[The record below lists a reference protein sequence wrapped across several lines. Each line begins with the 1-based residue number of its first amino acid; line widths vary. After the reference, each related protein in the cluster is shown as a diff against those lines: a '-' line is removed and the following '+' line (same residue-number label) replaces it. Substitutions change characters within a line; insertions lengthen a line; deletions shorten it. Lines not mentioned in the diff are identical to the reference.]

1 MGKIKNLNLINAM
14 LFLLAC
20 ILLWVRST
28 NSPLLRAI
36 LQEDGPF
43 ENIQAVLFFLSGLGF
58 VLIYIKNS
66 RNLWYLA
73 LSMLL
78 IALAGEEI
86 SWGQRIFSIASPAW
100 EMKDNV
106 QGEMNLH
113 NINGIHQHIRLAG
126 VLFCIFYFVVIPFLN
141 EYFAKVRSFIAK
153 FKLPVYPVW
162 GELVMIIGISV
173 MVYDRGILVRKD
185 TQMTEIAETFI
196 SIGMF
201 YFFLSEYWLTS
212 NGKGKKIGA
221 YINIFSP
228 ICILLGIFFGLLHT
242 AWPS

>member
-1 MGKIKNLNLINAM
+1 LEKSKKINLINVG

-66 RNLWYLA
+66 KNWWYLA
-73 LSMLL
+73 VSLL
-78 IALAGEEI
+78 LFALAGEEI

-106 QGEMNLH
+106 QGELNLH

-126 VLFCIFYFVVIPFLN
+126 VLFCIFYFVVIPFLSK
-141 EYFAKVRSFIAK
+141 YIATIRGFIAK
-153 FKLPVYPVW
+153 LRLPVYPIW

-173 MVYDRGILVRKD
+173 MVYDRGILHRTD

-212 NGKGKKIGA
+212 NGKSKTLSTFV
-221 YINIFSP
+221 YIFSP
-228 ICILLGIFFGLLHT
+228 ICTLLGIYFGLLHT
-242 AWPS
+242 KWPS

>member
-1 MGKIKNLNLINAM
+1 M

-100 EMKDNV
+100 ELKDNV

-113 NINGIHQHIRLAG
+113 NINGIHQHIRLTG
-126 VLFCIFYFVVIPFLN
+126 ILFCIFYFVVIFGFLYKLHSTIFVGIWHW
-141 EYFAKVRSFIAK
+141 YFSISDYKSKVLCS
-153 FKLPVYPVW
+153 
-162 GELVMIIGISV
+162 G
-173 MVYDRGILVRKD
+173 
-185 TQMTEIAETFI
+185 
-196 SIGMF
+196 
-201 YFFLSEYWLTS
+201 
-212 NGKGKKIGA
+212 
-221 YINIFSP
+221 
-228 ICILLGIFFGLLHT
+228 
-242 AWPS
+242 

>member
-28 NSPLLRAI
+28 NSPLLRAL

-100 EMKDNV
+100 ELKDNV

-126 VLFCIFYFVVIPFLN
+126 ILFCIFYFVVIPFLN
-141 EYFAKVRSFIAK
+141 EYFAKVSSSIAK
-153 FKLPVYPVW
+153 FKLPVYPIW

-173 MVYDRGILVRKD
+173 MVYDRGILHRTD

-196 SIGMF
+196 SVGMF
-201 YFFLSEYWLTS
+201 YFFLSEYWLTT
-212 NGKGKKIGA
+212 NGKGKKLGA

-228 ICILLGIFFGLLHT
+228 ICTLLGIYFGILHT
-242 AWPS
+242 RLSF

>member
-1 MGKIKNLNLINAM
+1 MGKIKKLNLINAM

-86 SWGQRIFSIASPAW
+86 SWGQRIFAIASPAW
-100 EMKDNV
+100 ELKDNV

-141 EYFAKVRSFIAK
+141 EYFAKVRNFIAK
-153 FKLPVYPVW
+153 FKLPVYPIW

-173 MVYDRGILVRKD
+173 MVYDRGILHRTD

-196 SIGMF
+196 SVGMF
-201 YFFLSEYWLTS
+201 FFFLSEYWLAS
-212 NGKGKKIGA
+212 NDKGKKIGV

>member
-1 MGKIKNLNLINAM
+1 LEKSNKINLLNVV
-14 LFLLAC
+14 LFLLVL

-43 ENIQAVLFFLSGLGF
+43 ENIQAVLYFLAGLGF
-58 VLIYIKNS
+58 VLIYIRNS

-73 LSMLL
+73 LSLL
-78 IALAGEEI
+78 LFWLAGEEI
-86 SWGQRIFSIASPAW
+86 SWGQRIFAIVSPAW
-100 EMKDNV
+100 EAKHNV

-126 VLFCIFYFVVIPFLN
+126 VLFCIFYFVVIPFLS
-141 EYFAKVRSFIAK
+141 EYFVKVRGFIAK
-153 FKLPVYPVW
+153 FRLPVYPIW

-173 MVYDRGILVRKD
+173 MVYDRGILHRTD

-196 SIGMF
+196 SMGMF
-201 YFFLSEYWLTS
+201 FFFLSEYWLTS
-212 NGKGKKIGA
+212 NGKSKTLSTFV
-221 YINIFSP
+221 YIFSS
-228 ICILLGIFFGLLHT
+228 ICILLGIYFGILHT
-242 AWPS
+242 KWVS